1 MAFVS
6 MSVEKS
12 LLRQQ
17 KANYQLESI
26 IASENYNNVQ
36 DEVDGL
42 TREDNANGNSANQ
55 DQIAQ
60 LAEYQ
65 KDYQCEIDKCNDSL
79 QAINTELDSYNSA
92 ITNDIK
98 SECKFQV

>member
-6 MSVEKS
+6 MSVEKG

-17 KANYQLESI
+17 KSNYQLEVI
-26 IASENYNNVQ
+26 IASENSNNMNEQVTALTQ
-36 DEVDGL
+36 EDED
-42 TREDNANGNSANQ
+42 NGNSANQ
-55 DQIAQ
+55 DMIRE
-60 LAEYQ
+60 LAAYQ
-65 KDYQCEIDKCNDSL
+65 KDFECELASCNDSL

>member
-6 MSVEKS
+6 MSVEKG

-17 KANYQLESI
+17 KSNYQLEVI
-26 IASENYNNVQ
+26 IASENSNNVNDQ
-36 DEVDGL
+36 VTALTQEDED
-42 TREDNANGNSANQ
+42 NGNSANQ
-55 DQIAQ
+55 DTIRA
-60 LAEYQ
+60 LAAYQ
-65 KDYQCEIDKCNDSL
+65 KDYESEIASCNDSL
-79 QAINTELDSYNSA
+79 QAINAELDSYNSA

>member
-26 IASENYNNVQ
+26 IASENYNNVGDQ
-36 DEVDGL
+36 VDALTQEDED
-42 TREDNANGNSANQ
+42 NGNSANQ
-55 DQIAQ
+55 DTIRE
-60 LAEYQ
+60 LAAYQ
-65 KDYQCEIDKCNDSL
+65 KDYQCEIDQCNDSL
-79 QAINTELDSYNSA
+79 QAINTELESYNSA